1 MGSDMRRAR
10 VVVWLKQDV
19 LDPQGRTI
27 NEALHGLGY
36 ELVEDVRQ
44 GKAFDIKLNDD
55 GRNDDELMTLLAQM
69 SKRLLSNPVIEDF
82 KIELLDKS

>member
-1 MGSDMRRAR
+1 MRRAR
-10 VVVWLKQDV
+10 VLVWLKQDV

-36 ELVEDVRQ
+36 ELVGDVRQ
-44 GKAFDIKLNDD
+44 GKAFDIVLNDE
-55 GRNDDELMTLLAQM
+55 NLDERELLALIEQM

-82 KIELLDKS
+82 DVELLDKG

>member
-1 MGSDMRRAR
+1 MRRAR

-55 GRNDDELMTLLAQM
+55 GRNDDELMTLLEEM

-82 KIELLDKS
+82 KIELSNKS

>member
-1 MGSDMRRAR
+1 MRKAR
-10 VVVWLKQDV
+10 VLVWLKQDV

-36 ELVEDVRQ
+36 ELVDDVRQ
-44 GKAFDIKLNDD
+44 GKAFDIML
-55 GRNDDELMTLLAQM
+55 DDEGLDEKELLALIEQM

-82 KIELLDKS
+82 DIELLGRG

>member
-1 MGSDMRRAR
+1 MRRAR

-55 GRNDDELMTLLAQM
+55 GLDDDELLALLEEM

-82 KIELLDKS
+82 KIELLHKS

>member
-1 MGSDMRRAR
+1 MRKAR
-10 VVVWLKQDV
+10 VLVWLKQDV

-36 ELVEDVRQ
+36 ELVDDVRQ
-44 GKAFDIKLNDD
+44 GKAFDIML
-55 GRNDDELMTLLAQM
+55 DDEGLDEKELLALIEQM

-82 KIELLDKS
+82 DIELFGRG

>member
-1 MGSDMRRAR
+1 MRRAR

-27 NEALHGLGY
+27 NEALHALGY

-55 GRNDDELMTLLAQM
+55 GRNDDELMTLLAEM

-82 KIELLDKS
+82 KIELLHKS